1 MDEFELIRRYFA
13 PLSGPAEGVMLGIGD
28 DCALLAPP
36 PGYEL
41 AITSDTLIS
50 GRHFPEETAPFDIG
64 WKALAVNLSDLA
76 AMGAKARWFT
86 LALALPE
93 ANESWLAGFSG
104 GLKKLADESGVHLVG
119 GDTTRGPLT
128 ITITALGIVPAGGA
142 LRRSGAQAGDRI
154 CVSGTLGDAALAL
167 DRWRAGGDPGADDA
181 PSLRARLDRPT
192 PRLALG
198 EALRGIAHAAIDL
211 SDGLAA
217 DLAHVLEASGVGA
230 QVYAAR
236 LPASTAF
243 DRLAP
248 AADRARLQLAGGDD
262 YELCLCIAP
271 SQLSEARRRAAA
283 LGCALTDI
291 GEIEAG
297 SGLGVVDTHGAP
309 LALSE
314 LGYRH
319 FP

>member
-13 PLSGPAEGVMLGIGD
+13 PLSGAADDVVLGIGD

-50 GRHFPEETAPFDIG
+50 GRHFPEESRAFDVG

-76 AMGAKARWFT
+76 AMGARARWFT
-86 LALALPE
+86 LALAVPQ
-93 ANESWLAGFSG
+93 ADESWLAGFAD
-104 GLKKLADESGVHLVG
+104 GLKQLADQAGVHLVG
-119 GDTTRGPLT
+119 GDTTRGPLS

-142 LRRSGAQAGDRI
+142 LRRSGARAGDRV

-167 DRWRAGGDPGADDA
+167 DRWRAGDDSRADDA

-198 EALRGIAHAAIDL
+198 EALREIAHAAIDL

-217 DLAHVLEASGVGA
+217 DLSHVLKASGVGA
-230 QVYAAR
+230 HVYAAR

-297 SGLGVVDTHGAP
+297 SGLGVVDVHGAP
-309 LALSE
+309 LAVSE

-319 FP
+319 FT